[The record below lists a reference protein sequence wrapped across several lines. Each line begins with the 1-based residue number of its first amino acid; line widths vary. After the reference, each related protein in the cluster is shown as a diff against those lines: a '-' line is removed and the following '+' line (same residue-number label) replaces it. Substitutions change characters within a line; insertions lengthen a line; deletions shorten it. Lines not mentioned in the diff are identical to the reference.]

1 MRCGKIEN
9 GDKTPDKRHDMKN
22 DFFEFTDAEKEYLE
36 DVNRSCDRNLSEY
49 ACKNA
54 EAVQMKQPRYDIIRP
69 AFSYDVD
76 LILHSAFYNRYADKT
91 QVFSF
96 YRNDDLT
103 RRALHV
109 QFVSK
114 IARTIGRALRL
125 NPDLIEAISLGHDM
139 GHTPFGH
146 KGEEYLSECYQS
158 GTERDTGEKRFF
170 NHNVHSVRIFRNIL
184 GANITLQTLSG
195 ILSHNG
201 EKVCKEYAPSPLKTF
216 EEFDELLENC
226 YTDNDF
232 HKTLRPN
239 TLEGCVVRVSDMIAY
254 AGKDRQDLYRAKLI
268 PKEKFQEERLLGTRN
283 SDIISN
289 VVINLI
295 KNSINSP
302 SLNMDEAVF
311 QDLKDVIEENG
322 HVIYGNE
329 QLNEPYEKVIRPLMH
344 GLYDCLLN
352 DVKSRNYD
360 SPVFKH
366 YLDVPL
372 FRGCYRD
379 REIWGKIIAEPNDI
393 VTDFIAS
400 MTDDYFIDICKYLH
414 IDDGL
419 MKQLKYREYFE

>member
-1 MRCGKIEN
+1 MEN
-9 GDKTPDKRHDMKN
+9 RL
-22 DFFEFTDAEKEYLE
+22 FTFTEAEKRYLE
-36 DVNRSCDRNLSEY
+36 GINSDSDKNLSEY
-49 ACKNA
+49 ACKNSDA
-54 EAVQMKQPRYDIIRP
+54 IQLKAPRYDIIRP

-76 LILHSAFYNRYADKT
+76 LILHSVFYNRYADKT

-96 YRNDDLT
+96 YKNDDLT

-114 IARTIGRALRL
+114 IARTIGRALKL
-125 NPDLIEAISLGHDM
+125 NLDLIEAIALGHDM

-146 KGEEYLSECYQS
+146 KGETYLSECYQE
-158 GTERDTGEKRFF
+158 GTLRDTGVKRYF

-184 GANITLQTLSG
+184 RSNITLQTLSG

-201 EKVCKEYAPSPLKTF
+201 EKVCKEYTPSDVKTF
-216 EEFDELLENC
+216 KGFDEILENC
-226 YTDNDF
+226 YTDNTY
-232 HKTLRPN
+232 HTMLRPN

-254 AGKDRQDLYRAKLI
+254 AGKDRQDLRRAKLI
-268 PKEKFQEERLLGTRN
+268 TNEKFLGERLLGVNN

-289 VVINLI
+289 AVINII

-302 SLNMDEAVF
+302 SLNMDEEVF
-311 QDLKDVIEENG
+311 EDLRSIIKENNI
-322 HVIYGNE
+322 IYCDKR
-329 QLNEPYEKVIRPLMH
+329 LNEPYEKIIHPLMH
-344 GLYDCLLN
+344 KLYDRLLN
-352 DVKSRNYD
+352 DVKTRNFE

-366 YLDVPL
+366 HLNNVA
-372 FRGCYRD
+372 FRLCYRYHGEAQG
-379 REIWGKIIAEPNDI
+379 RIVAEPNDI

-419 MKQLKYREYFE
+419 IGQLKYIEYFD